1 MEEGA
6 DLAKQDSHG
15 RTALDLCP
23 PEFLN
28 EFLSIDF
35 SEKALMQN
43 HYALW
48 FHLIIVEE
56 RETFSIAAILQKL
69 VLKYSF
75 LAEAKDSL
83 GRQALNVATP
93 SNVRAINSVLLI
105 HGRYLFLYT
114 PILFSRL

>member
-1 MEEGA
+1 MS
-6 DLAKQDSHG
+6 KKDSNG
-15 RTALDLCP
+15 KTALDLCTS
-23 PEFLN
+23 EFLN
-28 EFLSIDF
+28 VFLSIDF

-48 FHLIIVEE
+48 FHLIVVKEM
-56 RETFSIAAILQKL
+56 ETFSIAEILQKL
-69 VLKYSF
+69 VLKYNF

-105 HGRYLFLYT
+105 HGRYLFFFT
-114 PILFSRL
+114 HAF